1 MSLPK
6 AEEFVNAADVC
17 LQHGYCNASASR
29 SYYATFHAAWHALE
43 AAGLRSENW
52 THEGLQ
58 AAFSREL
65 IHRRKLYPASLADYL
80 FRAIVVRHRAD
91 YNREN
96 VSATVA
102 RRLLDRTREFIE
114 RVREVTKA

>member
-6 AEEFVNAADVC
+6 AEEFLNAADIC

-43 AAGLRSENW
+43 AVGLHSENW
-52 THEGLQ
+52 THEALQ

-65 IHRRKLYPASLADYL
+65 IHRRKLYPAGLADSL
-80 FRAIVVRHRAD
+80 SRAIIVRHRAD

-102 RRLLDRTREFIE
+102 RRLLDRAREFIE
-114 RVREVTKA
+114 RVREVTKS